1 MEHSVIQITTE
12 NWVELES
19 DTCTEPERQNYRELG
34 QSVELESDPCREP
47 ERGRIQRTQQGESRE
62 LEEQEKEEPTEL

>member
-1 MEHSVIQITTE
+1 MEHSD
-12 NWVELES
+12 N
-19 DTCTEPERQNYRELG
+19 PENYRELG

-62 LEEQEKEEPTEL
+62 LEEQDLEGTMEYSVIQRTVENWDNLWN